1 MPGGMKLFGKAKK
14 GPTAKEGITKMRETL
29 EMLEKREAYLQTKIN
44 HEVTEAKRFMAAKN
58 KRAALMCL
66 KKKKTYE
73 AQIEKISGA
82 SMTIQTQLMAIE
94 GANVSLQTLEV
105 MNMGAKIMKDL
116 HKNMTVEDV
125 DKTMEDIQ
133 SQMEIATEIETAIA
147 QPLGNVMFDEDEL
160 DAELEALEQE
170 SLDQQ
175 LLSINA
181 PPSAL
186 PAASVSQPAQPAKV
200 SASAAPP
207 SQTQIDEDAELRALE
222 DSMAL

>member
-1 MPGGMKLFGKAKK
+1 MKLFGKAKK
-14 GPTAKEGITKMRETL
+14 APTPKEGITKMRETL
-29 EMLEKREAYLQTKIN
+29 EMLEKRENYLQSKIE
-44 HEVTEAKRFMAAKN
+44 HETAEARKFMAAKN

-82 SMTIQTQLMAIE
+82 TMTIQTQLMAIE
-94 GANVSLQTLEV
+94 GANVSLQTLEA
-105 MNMGAKIMKDL
+105 MNLGAKVMKDL

-125 DKTMEDIQ
+125 DKTMEEIQ
-133 SQMEIATEIETAIA
+133 TQMEIATEIETAIA
-147 QPLGNVMFDEDEL
+147 QPLGNTVFDEDEL

-181 PPSAL
+181 PPSSL
-186 PAASVSQPAQPAKV
+186 PATAQPAQPTKV
-200 SASAAPP
+200 APAAAPP
-207 SQTQIDEDAELRALE
+207 AATVDEDAELRALE

>member
-1 MPGGMKLFGKAKK
+1 MKLFGKAKK
-14 GPTAKEGITKMRETL
+14 APTAKEGITKMRETL
-29 EMLEKREAYLQTKIN
+29 EMLEKREAYLQSKIN
-44 HEVTEAKRFMAAKN
+44 HEISEAKRNMTLKN
-58 KRAALMCL
+58 KRAAMMCL

-94 GANVSLQTLEV
+94 GANVSLQTLDV
-105 MNMGAKIMKDL
+105 MNMGARIMKDL

-125 DKTMEDIQ
+125 DKTMDDIQ

-147 QPLGNVMFDEDEL
+147 QPLGNVTFDEDEL

-170 SLDQQ
+170 NLDEKF
-175 LLSINA
+175 LNISA
-181 PPSAL
+181 PSGAISE
-186 PAASVSQPAQPAKV
+186 PARTNTVKAGPVKV
-200 SASAAPP
+200 NSPP
-207 SQTQIDEDAELRALE
+207 QSQIDEEAELRALE

>member
-1 MPGGMKLFGKAKK
+1 
-14 GPTAKEGITKMRETL
+14 MRETL
-29 EMLEKREAYLQTKIN
+29 EMLEKREAYLQSKIN
-44 HEVTEAKRFMAAKN
+44 HEISEAKRQMALKN
-58 KRAALMCL
+58 KRAAMMCL

-94 GANVSLQTLEV
+94 GANVTSQTLDV
-105 MNMGAKIMKDL
+105 MNMGARIMKDL

-170 SLDQQ
+170 NLDEKF
-175 LLSINA
+175 LNVTA
-181 PPSAL
+181 PSGPISE
-186 PAASVSQPAQPAKV
+186 PAAKQPAAKV
-200 SASAAPP
+200 AVKSPP
-207 SQTQIDEDAELRALE
+207 QSQIDEEAELRALE

>member
-14 GPTAKEGITKMRETL
+14 GPTTKEGITKLRETL
-29 EMLEKREAYLQTKIN
+29 DMLEKRDAYLQTKIN
-44 HEVTEAKRFMAAKN
+44 HEVTEAKRYMAQKN
-58 KRAALMCL
+58 KRAAMMCL

-94 GANVSLQTLEV
+94 GANVSLQTLEA
-105 MNMGAKIMKDL
+105 MNMGASIMKDI
-116 HKNMTVEDV
+116 HRNMTVEDV
-125 DKTMEDIQ
+125 DKTMEEIQ

-147 QPLGNVMFDEDEL
+147 QPLGGVMFDEDEL

-175 LLSINA
+175 LLNIN

-186 PAASVSQPAQPAKV
+186 PASAVSHPAQSAKV
-200 SASAAPP
+200 AAAPA
-207 SQTQIDEDAELRALE
+207 SQTQVDEDAELRALE
-222 DSMAL
+222 ESMAM

>member
-1 MPGGMKLFGKAKK
+1 MPGNMKLFGKAKK
-14 GPTAKEGITKMRETL
+14 GPSAKEGITKMRETL
-29 EMLEKREAYLQTKIN
+29 EMLEKREAYLQSKIN
-44 HEVTEAKRFMAAKN
+44 HEVAEAKRFMAAKN

-105 MNMGAKIMKDL
+105 MNMGARIMKDL

-125 DKTMEDIQ
+125 DRTMEEIQ
-133 SQMEIATEIETAIA
+133 SQMEVASEIETAIA
-147 QPLGNVMFDEDEL
+147 QPLGGVMFDEDDLE
-160 DAELEALEQE
+160 AELEALEQE

-181 PPSAL
+181 PSSAL
-186 PAASVSQPAQPAKV
+186 PTTAVAAAPQTAKV
-200 SASAAPP
+200 SAAAAPP
-207 SQTQIDEDAELRALE
+207 SQHQIDEDAELRALE

>member
-1 MPGGMKLFGKAKK
+1 MKLFGKAKK
-14 GPTAKEGITKMRETL
+14 EPTTKEGITKLRETL
-29 EMLEKREAYLQTKIN
+29 EMLEKRETYLQTKIN
-44 HEVTEAKRFMAAKN
+44 HEVAEARKHMAAKN

-82 SMTIQTQLMAIE
+82 NMTIQTQLMAIE
-94 GANVSLQTLEV
+94 GANVSLQTLEA
-105 MNMGAKIMKDL
+105 MNTGARIMKNI

-125 DKTMEDIQ
+125 DKTMEEIQ

-147 QPLGNVMFDEDEL
+147 QPLGGVMFDEDEL

-170 SLDQQ
+170 SLDAQFS
-175 LLSINA
+175 SIST
-181 PPSAL
+181 PSAL
-186 PAASVSQPAQPAKV
+186 PATAVAAQPAQVKKV
-200 SASAAPP
+200 SAPAAPA

>member
-1 MPGGMKLFGKAKK
+1 
-14 GPTAKEGITKMRETL
+14 MRETL
-29 EMLEKREAYLQTKIN
+29 EMLEKRETYLQSKIN
-44 HEVTEAKRFMAAKN
+44 HEVSEAKRFMALKN
-58 KRAALMCL
+58 KRAAMMCL

-105 MNMGAKIMKDL
+105 MNMGARIMKDL

-125 DKTMEDIQ
+125 DKTMEEIQ
-133 SQMEIATEIETAIA
+133 AQMEIATEIEGAIA
-147 QPLGNVMFDEDEL
+147 QPLGGVMFDEDEL

-175 LLSINA
+175 LLNISA
-181 PPSAL
+181 PPSSL
-186 PAASVSQPAQPAKV
+186 PAVQQSQQPAKV
-200 SASAAPP
+200 AASAPP
-207 SQTQIDEDAELRALE
+207 SQVQIDEDAELRALE